1 MFDIS
6 IKEEYQPFDVK
17 EDYLIEDILER
28 SFQSNILER
37 QKPAFEIDYLDLTS
51 DWNKKTSDK

>member
-6 IKEEYQPFDVK
+6 LKEEYQPFENK
-17 EDYLIEDILER
+17 EDYLIEDVLER
-28 SFQSNILER
+28 SFQSDILIR

-51 DWNKKTSDK
+51 HWNKKTSK